1 MQILE
6 HILKIRREKAK
17 HEFSQ
22 TVGNQL
28 ATIWHC
34 EMWFA
39 NFALRISHCQILQP
53 QNTVHLSHTKMQNLS
68 ENSHCQICSQIRSQI
83 RNQFR
88 IAKFAMWFFALRNSL
103 WFFALRNFALR
114 NSLWFFALPNSQCG
128 FSHCEIRCGF
138 SHCEISHCEIRCGF
152 SHCEIRNTLRTV
164 CELIAK
170 IPTVLP
176 SDFVLRITFSSELRF
191 RRFWYRWKA

>member
-6 HILKIRREKAK
+6 HLLKIRREKAK
-17 HEFSQ
+17 QEFWQ

-34 EMWFA
+34 EIGIA
-39 NFALRISHCQILQP
+39 NFALRISHCEILQP
-53 QNTVHLSHTKMQNLS
+53 QNTVHLSHTHPQILS
-68 ENSHCQICSQIRSQI
+68 EISQCGLRNSQQPC
-83 RNQFR
+83 QFR
-88 IAKFAMWFFALRNSL
+88 NCIAKFA
-103 WFFALRNFALR
+103 
-114 NSLWFFALPNSQCG
+114 
-128 FSHCEIRCGF
+128 
-138 SHCEISHCEIRCGF
+138 
-152 SHCEIRNTLRTV
+152 TLRTD
-164 CELIAK
+164 CE

>member
-17 HEFSQ
+17 QEFWQ

-34 EMWFA
+34 EIGIA
-39 NFALRISHCQILQP
+39 KLALRNSQTTMHCSFVSQKRQNLSEISHCQIR
-53 QNTVHLSHTKMQNLS
+53 NVVCEIRN
-68 ENSHCQICSQIRSQI
+68 HCQ
-83 RNQFR
+83 FR
-88 IAKFAMWFFALRNSL
+88 KCIAKFANLANR
-103 WFFALRNFALR
+103 
-114 NSLWFFALPNSQCG
+114 
-128 FSHCEIRCGF
+128 
-138 SHCEISHCEIRCGF
+138 
-152 SHCEIRNTLRTV
+152 LRTD
-164 CELIAK
+164 CEFRNPIK

>member
-6 HILKIRREKAK
+6 HILKIRREKEK
-17 HEFSQ
+17 QKFS
-22 TVGNQL
+22 
-28 ATIWHC
+28 
-34 EMWFA
+34 
-39 NFALRISHCQILQP
+39 
-53 QNTVHLSHTKMQNLS
+53 
-68 ENSHCQICSQIRSQI
+68 
-83 RNQFR
+83 FR
-88 IAKFAMWFFALRNSL
+88 IAKFAMWFSHCEISHCEIR
-103 WFFALRNFALR
+103 
-114 NSLWFFALPNSQCG
+114 CD
-128 FSHCEIRCGF
+128 FSHCEIRNVVFRIAKFAMWF

-152 SHCEIRNTLRTV
+152 SHCEIRSTLRTV

>member
-6 HILKIRREKAK
+6 HILKIRREKEK
-17 HEFSQ
+17 HEIFFS
-22 TVGNQL
+22 
-28 ATIWHC
+28 HC
-34 EMWFA
+34 EICNVVFA
-39 NFALRISHCQILQP
+39 LRNFALR
-53 QNTVHLSHTKMQNLS
+53 
-68 ENSHCQICSQIRSQI
+68 NSQMV
-83 RNQFR
+83 FR
-88 IAKFAMWFFALRNSL
+88 IAKWIFALPNGFSHCQMDFRIAKWFFALRNSL

-114 NSLWFFALPNSQCG
+114 ISQP
-128 FSHCEIRCGF
+128 
-138 SHCEISHCEIRCGF
+138 
-152 SHCEIRNTLRTV
+152 

>member
-17 HEFSQ
+17 QEFSQ
-22 TVGNQL
+22 TVRKQF

-39 NFALRISHCQILQP
+39 NFALRISHC
-53 QNTVHLSHTKMQNLS
+53 
-68 ENSHCQICSQIRSQI
+68 ENSVATKHYSFVSQKRQ
-83 RNQFR
+83 NG
-88 IAKFAMWFFALRNSL
+88 
-103 WFFALRNFALR
+103 LRNFALR
-114 NSLWFFALPNSQCG
+114 NDTMV
-128 FSHCEIRCGF
+128 
-138 SHCEISHCEIRCGF
+138 CEISHCEMAPWFAKFRIAKWHPGLRNFALRNGTLVCEI
-152 SHCEIRNTLRTV
+152 SHCEMAPWFAKFRNAKWHPGLRNFAV
-164 CELIAK
+164 RISQPCELIAK
-170 IPTVLP
+170 MPTVLP

>member
-17 HEFSQ
+17 QEFWQ

-34 EMWFA
+34 EFGNA
-39 NFALRISHCQILQP
+39 KLALRNSKTTIALFICL
-53 QNTVHLSHTKMQNLS
+53 TKMSKSLAK
-68 ENSHCQICSQIRSQI
+68 
-83 RNQFR
+83 FR
-88 IAKFAMWFFALRNSL
+88 IANFAMWFAKFAT
-103 WFFALRNFALR
+103 
-114 NSLWFFALPNSQCG
+114 ALPISQL
-128 FSHCEIRCGF
+128 
-138 SHCEISHCEIRCGF
+138 
-152 SHCEIRNTLRTV
+152 HCEIRNLANSLRTD
-164 CELIAK
+164 CEFRNPIK

>member
-39 NFALRISHCQILQP
+39 NFALPNSPTTKHCSFVSHK
-53 QNTVHLSHTKMQNLS
+53 N
-68 ENSHCQICSQIRSQI
+68 
-83 RNQFR
+83 
-88 IAKFAMWFFALRNSL
+88 AKPLRK
-103 WFFALRNFALR
+103 
-114 NSLWFFALPNSQCG
+114 FALPNLQPNSQPV
-128 FSHCEIRCGF
+128 SHCEIRCGF

-152 SHCEIRNTLRTV
+152 SHCQIRNVVFRIAKFAVVFRIAKFRIAKFAVVFRIAKFATH

-176 SDFVLRITFSSELRF
+176 SNFVLRITFSSELRF